1 MGHKL
6 ELVAFASFEAEVVA
20 EFPTAVEQPVVVVQ
34 VGFPI
39 QEKAAAAAAVVEA
52 YRAVAVVLSTVA
64 AAAAVVAV
72 FPSHLVFAWEF
83 AAAAPEARHLHSPQ
97 HLQYHHHLQQP
108 SATRDSSCLLQRCD

>member
-39 QEKAAAAAAVVEA
+39 QEKAAAAAVEA
-52 YRAVAVVLSTVA
+52 YRAVAVVLSTV
-64 AAAAVVAV
+64 AAAVVAV

-83 AAAAPEARHLHSPQ
+83 AAAAAPEARHLHSPQ

>member
-39 QEKAAAAAAVVEA
+39 QEKAAAAVVEA

-64 AAAAVVAV
+64 AAVVAV
-72 FPSHLVFAWEF
+72 FPSHLVFA
-83 AAAAPEARHLHSPQ
+83 
-97 HLQYHHHLQQP
+97 
-108 SATRDSSCLLQRCD
+108 

>member
-39 QEKAAAAAAVVEA
+39 QEKAAAAAAAAVEA
-52 YRAVAVVLSTVA
+52 YRAVAVVLSTV
-64 AAAAVVAV
+64 AAAVVAV

-83 AAAAPEARHLHSPQ
+83 AAAAATEA
-97 HLQYHHHLQQP
+97 
-108 SATRDSSCLLQRCD
+108 